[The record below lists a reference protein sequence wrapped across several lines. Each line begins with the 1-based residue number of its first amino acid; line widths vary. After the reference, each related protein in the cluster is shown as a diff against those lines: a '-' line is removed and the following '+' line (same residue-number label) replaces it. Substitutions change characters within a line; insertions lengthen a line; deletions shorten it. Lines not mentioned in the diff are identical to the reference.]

1 MAGLTGITQ
10 QQKDE
15 ALFKQH
21 WRRGM
26 IFAGVNMQHKHAML
40 HPAAVVLKT
49 ALGRKSTKM
58 QHEVRCKL

>member
-1 MAGLTGITQ
+1 MAGLTGTTQ
-10 QQKDE
+10 QRKDE
-15 ALFKQH
+15 ALFKH
-21 WRRGM
+21 WRTGM
-26 IFAGVNMQHKHAML
+26 IFAGVNVQHKHAIL